1 MKRTAENTEVSSSGQ
16 TTIKLSA
23 KFFTAFCFC
32 LLLLAFSGC
41 NQIQSPK
48 PEPFVGEVAPPRK
61 QEFRWSNGKM
71 PKSFDPALASA
82 SPETDIVRAI
92 YEGLTDIDSKT
103 LAPVPAIAAKWSA
116 SADFKTWTFQLR
128 QDAKWSNGENVTA
141 QDFVKSWKRL
151 TELGEKVGQRDLLKN
166 IVGMDT
172 KNVLPVFASETPNK
186 LPKTEPKAENKKT
199 GNNESVSEK
208 TESEKT
214 EAQPVKAAEQTA
226 IPQAEP
232 QKKPSLAKNN
242 PQAVAA
248 KFGVEAIDNYT
259 LKITLNQPDKEF
271 PELVAHPIFRPVY
284 GDGKDFESLDAQ
296 TVTNGAF
303 KVAELEKNSLVL
315 ERSPDYWNKDQVK
328 LERVRFV
335 PTENAE
341 NALEAYRAG
350 EIDAITN
357 ANLEPLA
364 LKLLTPYDDFR
375 RVKHNALNFYE
386 FNLNQEPYADRRV
399 REALAIAI
407 ERERLTEGD
416 MDGATEPALSFS
428 PFETDDQL
436 NQDVSKARKLLADA
450 GFADGED
457 FPAIRLLVNRNNV
470 QQKIARSIAA
480 MWKKNLKIDTE
491 IIIKDQADF
500 DNAVQIGDYDIVRR
514 GIVLPTTDETANMLN
529 MFPANRQIV
538 QPSVENTAK
547 NQILTDKTAESK
559 LDFSKILEEHAQPE
573 TEIAS
578 AAPIHERALIL
589 TEQEALLQLPAIPL
603 YFPTSY
609 SLVKPYVQGF
619 ELNELD
625 AVSLKDVQIDSNW
638 QPSGAE
644 NKSNGNN

>member
-1 MKRTAENTEVSSSGQ
+1 
-16 TTIKLSA
+16 
-23 KFFTAFCFC
+23 
-32 LLLLAFSGC
+32 
-41 NQIQSPK
+41 
-48 PEPFVGEVAPPRK
+48 
-61 QEFRWSNGKM
+61 
-71 PKSFDPALASA
+71 
-82 SPETDIVRAI
+82 
-92 YEGLTDIDSKT
+92 
-103 LAPVPAIAAKWSA
+103 
-116 SADFKTWTFQLR
+116 
-128 QDAKWSNGENVTA
+128 
-141 QDFVKSWKRL
+141 
-151 TELGEKVGQRDLLKN
+151 
-166 IVGMDT
+166 
-172 KNVLPVFASETPNK
+172 
-186 LPKTEPKAENKKT
+186 
-199 GNNESVSEK
+199 
-208 TESEKT
+208 
-214 EAQPVKAAEQTA
+214 
-226 IPQAEP
+226 
-232 QKKPSLAKNN
+232 
-242 PQAVAA
+242 
-248 KFGVEAIDNYT
+248 
-259 LKITLNQPDKEF
+259 
-271 PELVAHPIFRPVY
+271 
-284 GDGKDFESLDAQ
+284 
-296 TVTNGAF
+296 
-303 KVAELEKNSLVL
+303 
-315 ERSPDYWNKDQVK
+315 
-328 LERVRFV
+328 
-335 PTENAE
+335 
-341 NALEAYRAG
+341 
-350 EIDAITN
+350 
-357 ANLEPLA
+357 
-364 LKLLTPYDDFR
+364 
-375 RVKHNALNFYE
+375 
-386 FNLNQEPYADRRV
+386 
-399 REALAIAI
+399 
-407 ERERLTEGD
+407 

>member
-1 MKRTAENTEVSSSGQ
+1 MKLRAVKSGGSGNWQ
-16 TTIKLSA
+16 ITTKLSVKILA
-23 KFFTAFCFC
+23 ACCFC
-32 LLLLAFSGC
+32 LLLLSISGC

-48 PEPFVGEVAPPRK
+48 PEPFIGEVAPPRK

-71 PKSFDPALASA
+71 PRSFDPALAAA
-82 SPETDIVRAI
+82 SPETDVVRAI
-92 YEGLTDIDSKT
+92 YEGLTDVDSKS

-116 SADFKTWTFQLR
+116 SADYKTWTFQLR

-172 KNVLPVFASETPNK
+172 KNVLPVFASETANS
-186 LPKTEPKAENKKT
+186 LPK
-199 GNNESVSEK
+199 NESKNAVSKEPLAEK
-208 TESEKT
+208 TETANT
-214 EAQPVKAAEQTA
+214 ENQQNKAANSTEN
-226 IPQAEP
+226 PSAESR
-232 QKKPSLAKNN
+232 KTPSLAKNN
-242 PQAVAA
+242 SQIAA
-248 KFGVEAIDNYT
+248 KFGVEAIDDYT
-259 LKITLNQPDKEF
+259 LKVTLNQPDKEF

-284 GDGKDFESLDAQ
+284 GDGKEFESLNAQ
-296 TVTNGAF
+296 IVTNGAF
-303 KVAELEKNSLVL
+303 KIVELEKNTLVL
-315 ERSPDYWNKDQVK
+315 ERSADYWNKNNVK

-350 EIDAITN
+350 NIDAITN

-375 RVKHNALNFYE
+375 RVKHSALNFYE
-386 FNLNQEPYADRRV
+386 FNLSRKPYSDRRV
-399 REALAIAI
+399 REALAIAV

-428 PFETDDQL
+428 PFEKDEQLDQ
-436 NQDVSKARKLLADA
+436 DTSKAKRLLADA
-450 GFADGED
+450 GFADGEN

-470 QQKIARSIAA
+470 QQRIARSIAA
-480 MWKKNLKIDTE
+480 MWKKNLRIETE
-491 IIIKDQADF
+491 IIVKDQGDF
-500 DNAVQIGDYDIVRR
+500 EDAVQVGDYDIVRR

-538 QPSVENTAK
+538 QPAAEMPAK
-547 NQILTDKTAESK
+547 NQILTDKTAESS
-559 LDFSKILEEHAQPE
+559 LDFSKILEEPAHQENENSSVAQV
-573 TEIAS
+573 
-578 AAPIHERALIL
+578 HERAVIL
-589 TEQEALLQLPAIPL
+589 TEAEAFLQLPAIPL

-625 AVSLKDVQIDSNW
+625 AISLKDVQIDSNW
-638 QPSGAE
+638 QPAGAE
-644 NKSNGNN
+644 NISNGKN

>member
-1 MKRTAENTEVSSSGQ
+1 MKSAAGKVDSNWQAIIGA
-16 TTIKLSA
+16 SA
-23 KFFTAFCFC
+23 KIIAVCCCC
-32 LLLLAFSGC
+32 LLLLSVNGC

-82 SPETDIVRAI
+82 SPETDIVRAL
-92 YEGLTDIDSKT
+92 YEGLTDVDSKT
-103 LAPVPAIAAKWSA
+103 LEPVPAIAAKWSA

-151 TELGEKVGQRDLLKN
+151 TELGEKAGQRDLLKN

-172 KNVLPVFASETPNK
+172 KNVLPVFASESNNK
-186 LPKTEPKAENKKT
+186 LPASAETKNSAEN
-199 GNNESVSEK
+199 E
-208 TESEKT
+208 
-214 EAQPVKAAEQTA
+214 KAAEKIESAKTE
-226 IPQAEP
+226 IPQNKLPNPNETPNAEA
-232 QKKPSLAKNN
+232 QKSPSLAKNEL
-242 PQAVAA
+242 PPVV
-248 KFGVEAIDNYT
+248 KFGVEAVDNYT
-259 LKITLNQPDKEF
+259 LKISLNQPDKEF
-271 PELVAHPIFRPVY
+271 PALVAHPIFRPVY
-284 GDGKDFESLDAQ
+284 GDGKDFESLNAQ
-296 TVTNGAF
+296 IVTNGAF
-303 KVAELEKNSLVL
+303 KIAELEKNSLVL
-315 ERSPDYWNKDQVK
+315 ERSDEYWNKDKVK

-341 NALEAYRAG
+341 SALEAYRAG

-375 RVKHNALNFYE
+375 RVKHSALNFYE
-386 FNLNQEPYADRRV
+386 FNLNQEPYGDRRV

-407 ERERLTEGD
+407 ERERLTQGD

-428 PFETDDQL
+428 PFETDDKL
-436 NQDVSKARKLLADA
+436 DQDVNKAKDLLAEA
-450 GFADGED
+450 GFPDGED
-457 FPAIRLLVNRNNV
+457 FPTIRLLVNRNNV

-491 IIIKDQADF
+491 IIVKDQNDF
-500 DNAVQIGDYDIVRR
+500 ENAVQFSDFDIVRR

-529 MFPANRQIV
+529 MFPANRQII
-538 QPSVENTAK
+538 QSPIENAASAQ

-559 LDFSKILEEHAQPE
+559 LDFSKILEETPLQK
-573 TEIAS
+573 TENTNV
-578 AAPIHERALIL
+578 AAVHERAVIL
-589 TEQEALLQLPAIPL
+589 TEEEAFLQLPAIPL

-625 AVSLKDVQIDSNW
+625 AISLKDVQINSNW
-638 QPSGAE
+638 QPPGAE
-644 NKSNGNN
+644 NLSNGRN

>member
-1 MKRTAENTEVSSSGQ
+1 
-16 TTIKLSA
+16 
-23 KFFTAFCFC
+23 
-32 LLLLAFSGC
+32 
-41 NQIQSPK
+41 
-48 PEPFVGEVAPPRK
+48 
-61 QEFRWSNGKM
+61 M

-82 SPETDIVRAI
+82 APETDIVRAL
-92 YEGLTDIDSKT
+92 YEGLTDIDSKS

-128 QDAKWSNGENVTA
+128 QDAKWSNGEKVTA

-172 KNVLPVFASETPNK
+172 KNVLPIFASETPNK
-186 LPKTEPKAENKKT
+186 LPKTEPVKT
-199 GNNESVSEK
+199 GNKKPISEN
-208 TESEKT
+208 TES
-214 EAQPVKAAEQTA
+214 AQTPV
-226 IPQAEP
+226 EP
-232 QKKPSLAKNN
+232 QKVSNRTETQLAETPKMPSLAKNN
-242 PQAVAA
+242 PPTATAA
-248 KFGVEAIDNYT
+248 KFGVEALDNYT

-284 GDGKDFESLDAQ
+284 GDGRNFDALNAQ
-296 TVTNGAF
+296 AVTNGAF
-303 KVAELEKNSLVL
+303 KIAELEKNSLVL
-315 ERSPDYWNKDQVK
+315 ERSADYWNKDTVK

-357 ANLEPLA
+357 ADLEPLA

-386 FNLNQEPYADRRV
+386 FNLNQEPYSDRRV

-407 ERERLTEGD
+407 DRERLTQGD
-416 MDGATEPALSFS
+416 MEGATEPALSFS
-428 PFETDDQL
+428 PFENGDEIT
-436 NQDVSKARKLLADA
+436 QDTGKAKKLLVDA
-450 GFADGED
+450 GFPDGED

-491 IIIKDQADF
+491 IIVKDQADF

-529 MFPANRQIV
+529 MFPSNRQIV
-538 QPSVENTAK
+538 QSVTEITAK

-559 LDFSKILEEHAQPE
+559 LDFSKIFEEPAPQE
-573 TEIAS
+573 TETAS
-578 AAPIHERALIL
+578 LAPVHERAAIL
-589 TEQEALLQLPAIPL
+589 TEEDAILQLPAIPL

-619 ELNELD
+619 ELNALD

-644 NKSNGNN
+644 NMSSGEN

>member
-1 MKRTAENTEVSSSGQ
+1 MRLAAKKISNRRTMV
-16 TTIKLSA
+16 KLPA
-23 KFFTAFCFC
+23 KITVVCCFC
-32 LLLLAFSGC
+32 LFLLSISGC

-82 SPETDIVRAI
+82 SPETDIVRAL
-92 YEGLTDIDSKT
+92 YEGLTDIDSKNLT
-103 LAPVPAIAAKWSA
+103 TVPSIATKWSA

-172 KNVLPVFASETPNK
+172 KNVLPVFASETPGDF
-186 LPKTEPKAENKKT
+186 PKNEPKNPVNKAQAKEQEVEK
-199 GNNESVSEK
+199 NEAAK
-208 TESEKT
+208 TES
-214 EAQPVKAAEQTA
+214 QPNKATNPAGTTIAESQRT
-226 IPQAEP
+226 
-232 QKKPSLAKNN
+232 PSLAKNN

-248 KFGVEAIDNYT
+248 KFGVEAIDNFT

-271 PELVAHPIFRPVY
+271 PALVAHPIFRPVY
-284 GDGKDFESLDAQ
+284 GDGKDFDSLNAQ

-303 KVAELEKNSLVL
+303 KIAELEKNSLVL
-315 ERSPDYWNKDQVK
+315 ERSPDYWNRAQVK
-328 LERVRFV
+328 LDRVRFV

-357 ANLEPLA
+357 ADLEPLA

-386 FNLNQEPYADRRV
+386 FNLNQEPYGDHRV

-436 NQDVSKARKLLADA
+436 EQDISKARKLLADA
-450 GFADGED
+450 GFPDGED

-480 MWKKNLKIDTE
+480 MWKKNLRIDTE
-491 IIIKDQADF
+491 IIVKDQADF

-538 QPSVENTAK
+538 QRVAENTAK

-559 LDFSKILEEHAQPE
+559 LDFSKILEEPAPPQ
-573 TEIAS
+573 TQVAS
-578 AAPIHERALIL
+578 VAPVHERALIL
-589 TEQEALLQLPAIPL
+589 TEQDALLQLPAIPL

-625 AVSLKDVQIDSNW
+625 AVSLKDVEIDNNW
-638 QPSGAE
+638 KPSDSE
-644 NKSNGNN
+644 KSSNGKN